1 MTSRLCHF
9 FMLYMTAF
17 IAPSY
22 AYETYDVV
30 VYGGSSAGVVA
41 AVQAA
46 NMGKTVVLIAP
57 SGHLGGMT
65 SNGLGLIDVK
75 KPEAVGGLTR
85 QYFYNAWLYYYQ
97 DTAGWKWE
105 APRPFKGQM
114 NEYHPDEEL
123 MWVIEPHVAEVLF
136 ENMASQANVV
146 VVKGERLNR
155 ESGVVKYSQNITQ
168 IAMES
173 GRTFYGKMFID
184 ATYEGDLM
192 AAAQVSYI
200 VGREPNSLYNEKNN
214 GICPNNTHV
223 RDTAQIDP
231 YVVPGDP
238 TSGLLPRIFA
248 DIGGTPGDGDKC
260 IQAYCYRMCLT
271 DVPENS
277 VMVEKPEGY
286 DESQYEIL
294 FRAIEVGRSVKTYFK
309 LSMLPNRKTD
319 SNNNGPISCDYIGMS
334 WDYPEADYATRE
346 QIAKAHELW
355 QRGMIWSLQNHP
367 RSTQKV
373 KSYYGSWGLP
383 KDEFQSNNNWP
394 YEIYVREARRMITD
408 FVVTEHVVAKEIEV
422 DDSIGMSSYDM
433 DSHAIKYV
441 INAQGFLGTEGGM
454 YKQVSKPF
462 SISYRSI
469 VPFRNECANLLVPVC
484 LAASH
489 AAYGSI
495 RMEPT
500 FMVLGQSAATAACI
514 AIDMNVAI
522 QDVPYSVLQEQLLH
536 DGQVLQ

>member
-1 MTSRLCHF
+1 
-9 FMLYMTAF
+9 
-17 IAPSY
+17 
-22 AYETYDVV
+22 
-30 VYGGSSAGVVA
+30 
-41 AVQAA
+41 
-46 NMGKTVVLIAP
+46 
-57 SGHLGGMT
+57 
-65 SNGLGLIDVK
+65 
-75 KPEAVGGLTR
+75 
-85 QYFYNAWLYYYQ
+85 
-97 DTAGWKWE
+97 
-105 APRPFKGQM
+105 
-114 NEYHPDEEL
+114 
-123 MWVIEPHVAEVLF
+123 
-136 ENMASQANVV
+136 
-146 VVKGERLNR
+146 
-155 ESGVVKYSQNITQ
+155 
-168 IAMES
+168 
-173 GRTFYGKMFID
+173 
-184 ATYEGDLM
+184 
-192 AAAQVSYI
+192 
-200 VGREPNSLYNEKNN
+200 
-214 GICPNNTHV
+214 
-223 RDTAQIDP
+223 
-231 YVVPGDP
+231 
-238 TSGLLPRIFA
+238 
-248 DIGGTPGDGDKC
+248 
-260 IQAYCYRMCLT
+260 
-271 DVPENS
+271 
-277 VMVEKPEGY
+277 
-286 DESQYEIL
+286 
-294 FRAIEVGRSVKTYFK
+294 
-309 LSMLPNRKTD
+309 
-319 SNNNGPISCDYIGMS
+319 MS

-469 VPFRNECANLLVPVC
+469 VPLRNECANLLVPVC

-522 QDVPYSVLQEQLLH
+522 QDVTL
-536 DGQVLQ
+536 